1 MERLSHGILLS
12 DFCGN
17 PVICVCVEHFLSII
31 VNHFVLYPQ
40 VMYYRDARDVYTD
53 LSTKLGSKKGDMSPE
68 DYRQTMKQKLAE
80 IRALSITLDD

>member
-1 MERLSHGILLS
+1 MCAVQSNNKHNNIYVSMNTLLLS
-12 DFCGN
+12 T
-17 PVICVCVEHFLSII
+17 
-31 VNHFVLYPQ
+31 VLYPQ

-53 LSTKLGSKKGDMSPE
+53 LSTKLGSKKGDLSPE